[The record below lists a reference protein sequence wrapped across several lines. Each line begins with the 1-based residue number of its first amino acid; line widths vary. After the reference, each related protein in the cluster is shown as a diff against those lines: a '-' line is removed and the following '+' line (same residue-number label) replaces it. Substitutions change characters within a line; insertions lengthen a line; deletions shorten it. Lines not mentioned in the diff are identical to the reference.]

1 MSLQELYR
9 QVILD
14 HYRNPRHR
22 TPLSD
27 PDVSSEGANPLCGD
41 EVKVDLHLQ
50 DNRISGIAVTGK
62 GCSISQSSASLMS
75 EAVSGNAVSAA
86 LSLSTRFQE
95 LMHVPA
101 DSSENGFSDLGDL
114 LALSGVRRYPV
125 RIKCATLSW
134 ITLEQALGEPGMP
147 APGATEDPG

>member
-22 TPLSD
+22 TPLSN

-41 EVKVDLHLQ
+41 EVRVDLQLQ
-50 DNRISGIAVTGK
+50 NDRISGISVTGK

-75 EAVSGNAVSAA
+75 EAISGNPIPTVLD
-86 LSLSTRFQE
+86 LSRRFQD
-95 LMHVPA
+95 LMGVPA
-101 DSSENGFSDLGDL
+101 ECSESGFSDLGDL
-114 LALSGVRRYPV
+114 LALAGVRRYPV

-134 ITLEQALGEPGMP
+134 VTLEQALEEHSVPEE
-147 APGATEDPG
+147 GASANPE

>member
-22 TPLSD
+22 TPLPD

-41 EVKVDLHLQ
+41 EVRVDLQLE
-50 DNRISGIAVTGK
+50 DNRISGISVTGK
-62 GCSISQSSASLMS
+62 GCSISQSSASLMG
-75 EAVSGNAVSAA
+75 EAISGNPIPAVLG
-86 LSLSTRFQE
+86 LSERFQE
-95 LMHVPA
+95 LMRVPA
-101 DSSENGFSDLGDL
+101 ECSENGFTDLGDL
-114 LALSGVRRYPV
+114 LALAGVRRYPV

-134 ITLEQALGEPGMP
+134 ITLEQALEEHGVPE
-147 APGATEDPG
+147 AGATANPG

>member
-22 TPLSD
+22 APLSD

-41 EVKVDLHLQ
+41 EVKVDLHLRN
-50 DNRISGIAVTGK
+50 DRISAISVTGK

-75 EAVSGNAVSAA
+75 EAIFGNPIAAA
-86 LSLSTRFQE
+86 LGLSSRFQE
-95 LMHVPA
+95 LMRVPS
-101 DSSENGFSDLGDL
+101 DSNEQGFSDLGDL
-114 LALSGVRRYPV
+114 LALAGVRRYPI
-125 RIKCATLSW
+125 RIKCATLPW
-134 ITLEQALGEPGMP
+134 ITLEQAVGKRRASE
-147 APGATEDPG
+147 AGATINPA